1 MNRCLQRVGHALC
14 LATITLAGGAAAQDP
29 ATDLSDLNYQD
40 TGWSRSELLKRGYQQ
55 RSQEGGGYEYWWNSA
70 RSRCIVMRSDGNK
83 VASVV
88 TSPTSDCGQSG
99 NSSSKSSGDN
109 AAAVA
114 IGAAA
119 ILGIAALAHKSHH
132 HDDDQ
137 HGSDS
142 NSEADFERGYRDGLY
157 NQSYDTYSGNP
168 YQQGYASG
176 SRDRTSQ
183 TSYRGYSQGDGAQVT
198 CESTGNQHVEC
209 PMDTRG
215 EVRVVRQLS
224 HSPCTQG
231 VSWGLSKHAVWVER
245 GCRAVF
251 QKN

>member
-1 MNRCLQRVGHALC
+1 MTGCLQQWARVLVLAALV
-14 LATITLAGGAAAQDP
+14 AAAGAAAQDP
-29 ATDLSDLNYQD
+29 ATDLADLNYQD
-40 TGWSRSELLKRGYQQ
+40 TGWSRSELLKRGYSQ
-55 RSQEGGGYEYWWNSA
+55 RSQDDGGYEYWWNST
-70 RSRCIVMRSDGNK
+70 RNQCVTMHSERNK

-88 TSPTSDCGQSG
+88 RSPASDCGQNG
-99 NSSSKSSGDN
+99 NGAKGNDN

-114 IGAAA
+114 LGAAA
-119 ILGIAALAHKSHH
+119 ILGIAMLAHKSHH

-137 HGSDS
+137 HSNDS
-142 NSEADFERGYRDGLY
+142 NAEAEFERGYRDGLY
-157 NQSYDTYSGNP
+157 NQPYDTYRTSTP

-176 SRDRTSQ
+176 SRDRDSN
-183 TSYRGYSQGDGAQVT
+183 TSYRGYSSASGPQVT
-198 CESTGNQHVEC
+198 CESVGNQHVEC

-215 EVRVVRQLS
+215 NVRVVRQLS
-224 HSPCTQG
+224 HSPCTEG